1 MELRFA
7 VVEDRLPDAQRL
19 ESLLRLAFGGGQPL
33 VCDHYESGD
42 AFLTAFPSKNYQ
54 VVFLDICME
63 GTNGIETARIL
74 RRADP
79 DLLLVFVTSSPEY
92 VWDAFPVHPFD
103 YLLKPYREEKLFQ
116 LADELRRV
124 LFRAEPELEVRIAR
138 QQVHLPL
145 RKIQYA
151 MAQNHYVRI
160 VSDDGE
166 CRTVSTF
173 SQVEQLLRAQENFL
187 VCNRGVILNMD
198 KVLRLDCDCF
208 EMLDGTCLPVRQ
220 KDKNTLFRPVHT
232 ISVPPYAAGALT
244 PRGGPTLD
252 FSLFGRYFLDL
263 AVFYPGAFLC
273 LAPLWEHVKAPR
285 RTAVLAATLVTVIC
299 LAAAAL
305 CAIFELD
312 SNILLL
318 PTLLAAFWLLR
329 WRVGPE
335 VSVSQTA
342 FLFAV
347 SGVMT
352 AVCTLLSTVLNA
364 RAEVGND
371 APACLVSTS
380 LLKLGLSAVLCIIFW
395 FTAVQWSRWLL
406 REYRGEA
413 FWQSAWPLP
422 TIYAAFLVFCM
433 PLDPA
438 VVLINRLMIISVL
451 AVTISLLGI
460 FLLLYEM
467 YQVAREYTR
476 SAQLDRENQL
486 LAVESRRYTEL
497 RTYMEQTRHLRHDF
511 RQHLHVIAGLTEAGQ
526 VDELKNYLHQY
537 ESELSEE
544 RPTLCANPA
553 VDALAGH
560 YDHEA
565 HSLGVPVD
573 WRLELPRQLAI
584 PEADFCMMLGNLLE
598 NAFHASQKLPPEQR
612 QVKVLARML
621 SPAMLG
627 LLVENRY
634 DGVLKRQ
641 QGTLHSTKHDGMGIG
656 LVSIQTAVSRYGG
669 SMTVETENGL
679 FRVNIL
685 LNL

>member
-1 MELRFA
+1 M
-7 VVEDRLPDAQRL
+7 
-19 ESLLRLAFGGGQPL
+19 
-33 VCDHYESGD
+33 
-42 AFLTAFPSKNYQ
+42 
-54 VVFLDICME
+54 
-63 GTNGIETARIL
+63 
-74 RRADP
+74 
-79 DLLLVFVTSSPEY
+79 
-92 VWDAFPVHPFD
+92 
-103 YLLKPYREEKLFQ
+103 
-116 LADELRRV
+116 
-124 LFRAEPELEVRIAR
+124 
-138 QQVHLPL
+138 
-145 RKIQYA
+145 
-151 MAQNHYVRI
+151 
-160 VSDDGE
+160 
-166 CRTVSTF
+166 
-173 SQVEQLLRAQENFL
+173 
-187 VCNRGVILNMD
+187 
-198 KVLRLDCDCF
+198 
-208 EMLDGTCLPVRQ
+208 
-220 KDKNTLFRPVHT
+220 
-232 ISVPPYAAGALT
+232 T

-285 RTAVLAATLVTVIC
+285 RTAVLTAALVTVIC

-347 SGVMT
+347 SCVMM
-352 AVCTLLSTVLNA
+352 AVCTLLSAVLNA

-371 APACLVSTS
+371 AP
-380 LLKLGLSAVLCIIFW
+380 
-395 FTAVQWSRWLL
+395 
-406 REYRGEA
+406 
-413 FWQSAWPLP
+413 AWPLP

-451 AVTISLLGI
+451 AVSISLLGI

-497 RTYMEQTRHLRHDF
+497 RAYMEQTRHLRHDF

-612 QVKVLARML
+612 QVKVMARML

-669 SMTVETENGL
+669 SMTVETENCL

>member
-42 AFLTAFPSKNYQ
+42 AFLAAFPSKNYQ

-74 RRADP
+74 RRTDP

-166 CRTVSTF
+166 CRAVSTF
-173 SQVEQLLRAQENFL
+173 SQVEQLLRAQENFI

-198 KVLRLDCDCF
+198 KVLRLDSDCF
-208 EMLDGTCLPVRQ
+208 EMLDGHPPARAPEGQEYPV
-220 KDKNTLFRPVHT
+220 RPVHT
-232 ISVPPYAAGALT
+232 ISVPPYAAGAMT

-285 RTAVLAATLVTVIC
+285 RTAVLTAALVTVIC

-347 SGVMT
+347 SCVMM
-352 AVCTLLSTVLNA
+352 AVCTLLSAVLNA

-380 LLKLGLSAVLCIIFW
+380 LIKLGLSAVLCIIFW

-406 REYRGEA
+406 QEYRGEA

-451 AVTISLLGI
+451 AVSISLLGI

-497 RTYMEQTRHLRHDF
+497 RAYMEQTRHLRHDF

-612 QVKVLARML
+612 QVKVMARML

-669 SMTVETENGL
+669 SMTVETENCL

>member
-1 MELRFA
+1 M
-7 VVEDRLPDAQRL
+7 
-19 ESLLRLAFGGGQPL
+19 
-33 VCDHYESGD
+33 
-42 AFLTAFPSKNYQ
+42 
-54 VVFLDICME
+54 
-63 GTNGIETARIL
+63 
-74 RRADP
+74 
-79 DLLLVFVTSSPEY
+79 
-92 VWDAFPVHPFD
+92 
-103 YLLKPYREEKLFQ
+103 
-116 LADELRRV
+116 
-124 LFRAEPELEVRIAR
+124 
-138 QQVHLPL
+138 
-145 RKIQYA
+145 
-151 MAQNHYVRI
+151 
-160 VSDDGE
+160 
-166 CRTVSTF
+166 
-173 SQVEQLLRAQENFL
+173 
-187 VCNRGVILNMD
+187 
-198 KVLRLDCDCF
+198 
-208 EMLDGTCLPVRQ
+208 
-220 KDKNTLFRPVHT
+220 
-232 ISVPPYAAGALT
+232 T

-285 RTAVLAATLVTVIC
+285 RTAVLTAALVTVIC

-318 PTLLAAFWLLR
+318 PTLLAAFWLL
-329 WRVGPE
+329 
-335 VSVSQTA
+335 Q
-342 FLFAV
+342 
-347 SGVMT
+347 
-352 AVCTLLSTVLNA
+352 
-364 RAEVGND
+364 
-371 APACLVSTS
+371 
-380 LLKLGLSAVLCIIFW
+380 
-395 FTAVQWSRWLL
+395 
-406 REYRGEA
+406 EYRGEA

-451 AVTISLLGI
+451 AVSISLLGI

-497 RTYMEQTRHLRHDF
+497 RAYMEQTRHLRHDF

-612 QVKVLARML
+612 QVKVMARML

>member
-1 MELRFA
+1 M
-7 VVEDRLPDAQRL
+7 
-19 ESLLRLAFGGGQPL
+19 
-33 VCDHYESGD
+33 
-42 AFLTAFPSKNYQ
+42 
-54 VVFLDICME
+54 
-63 GTNGIETARIL
+63 
-74 RRADP
+74 
-79 DLLLVFVTSSPEY
+79 
-92 VWDAFPVHPFD
+92 
-103 YLLKPYREEKLFQ
+103 
-116 LADELRRV
+116 
-124 LFRAEPELEVRIAR
+124 
-138 QQVHLPL
+138 
-145 RKIQYA
+145 
-151 MAQNHYVRI
+151 
-160 VSDDGE
+160 
-166 CRTVSTF
+166 
-173 SQVEQLLRAQENFL
+173 
-187 VCNRGVILNMD
+187 
-198 KVLRLDCDCF
+198 
-208 EMLDGTCLPVRQ
+208 
-220 KDKNTLFRPVHT
+220 
-232 ISVPPYAAGALT
+232 
-244 PRGGPTLD
+244 D

-285 RTAVLAATLVTVIC
+285 RTAVLTAALVTVIC

-329 WRVGPE
+329 WRVGSE

-467 YQVAREYTR
+467 YRVAKEYAR
-476 SAQLDRENQL
+476 SSQLDRENQL
-486 LAVESRRYTEL
+486 LAVESRRYMEL
-497 RTYMEQTRHLRHDF
+497 RSYLEQTRHLRHDF
-511 RQHLHVIAGLTEAGQ
+511 RQHLHVISGLTEAGRL
-526 VDELKNYLHQY
+526 DELKSYLSQY
-537 ESELSEE
+537 ESELSDA
-544 RPTLCANPA
+544 RPTLCVNAA

-560 YDHEA
+560 YDYEA
-565 HSLGVPVD
+565 RRQGIQIE
-573 WRLELPRQLAI
+573 WKLELPKLLPL
-584 PEADFCMMLGNLLE
+584 PEADLCTILGNLLE
-598 NAFHASQKLPPEQR
+598 NALHASQKLPPEER

-621 SPAMLG
+621 SPAMMG
-627 LLVENRY
+627 LMVENRY
-634 DGVLKRQ
+634 DGVLKK
-641 QGTLHSTKHDGMGIG
+641 QGGVLHSTKHDGQGIG
-656 LVSIQTAVSRYGG
+656 LVSVETAVHRYHGNL
-669 SMTVETENGL
+669 TVETSGNV
-679 FRVNIL
+679 FRANVL

>member
-1 MELRFA
+1 M
-7 VVEDRLPDAQRL
+7 
-19 ESLLRLAFGGGQPL
+19 
-33 VCDHYESGD
+33 
-42 AFLTAFPSKNYQ
+42 
-54 VVFLDICME
+54 M
-63 GTNGIETARIL
+63 
-74 RRADP
+74 
-79 DLLLVFVTSSPEY
+79 
-92 VWDAFPVHPFD
+92 
-103 YLLKPYREEKLFQ
+103 
-116 LADELRRV
+116 
-124 LFRAEPELEVRIAR
+124 
-138 QQVHLPL
+138 
-145 RKIQYA
+145 
-151 MAQNHYVRI
+151 
-160 VSDDGE
+160 
-166 CRTVSTF
+166 
-173 SQVEQLLRAQENFL
+173 
-187 VCNRGVILNMD
+187 
-198 KVLRLDCDCF
+198 
-208 EMLDGTCLPVRQ
+208 
-220 KDKNTLFRPVHT
+220 
-232 ISVPPYAAGALT
+232 
-244 PRGGPTLD
+244 
-252 FSLFGRYFLDL
+252 
-263 AVFYPGAFLC
+263 
-273 LAPLWEHVKAPR
+273 
-285 RTAVLAATLVTVIC
+285 
-299 LAAAAL
+299 
-305 CAIFELD
+305 
-312 SNILLL
+312 
-318 PTLLAAFWLLR
+318 
-329 WRVGPE
+329 
-335 VSVSQTA
+335 
-342 FLFAV
+342 
-347 SGVMT
+347 
-352 AVCTLLSTVLNA
+352 AVCTLLSAVLNA

-380 LLKLGLSAVLCIIFW
+380 LIKLGLSAVLCIIFW

-406 REYRGEA
+406 QEYRGEA

-451 AVTISLLGI
+451 AVSISLLGI

-497 RTYMEQTRHLRHDF
+497 RAYMEQTRHLRHDF

-612 QVKVLARML
+612 QVKVMARML

-669 SMTVETENGL
+669 SMTVETENCL

-685 LNL
+685 LNLITSPSRLRRATSPIEGRLRGHVIKKGGLHYENDPTQLPQRFRSHTAVLPAGPRCQGRLPSVRPFPRRRHRPAAEASDGKSYGRQPLYGPQRVKHPPRLLQH